1 MEIFI
6 LNCHHDWL
14 IFARPFEWKAGGK
27 WLFSLSAPS
36 HSGELQTFQMRIF
49 SPYNHFRACN

>member
-14 IFARPFEWKAGGK
+14 IFARPFEWKAGGN
-27 WLFSLSAPS
+27 WRLSRPCA
-36 HSGELQTFQMRIF
+36 
-49 SPYNHFRACN
+49 